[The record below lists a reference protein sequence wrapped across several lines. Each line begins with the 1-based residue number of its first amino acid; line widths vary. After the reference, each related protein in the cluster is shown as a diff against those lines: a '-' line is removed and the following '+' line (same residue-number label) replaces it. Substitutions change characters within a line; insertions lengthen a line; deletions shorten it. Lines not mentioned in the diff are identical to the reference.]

1 MFTFLK
7 DQNATIYFLEETYS
21 EQSDESFWKN
31 EWGGEVFFSHGTRHS
46 KGTCILLNPAIEDS
60 GNSGKI
66 VLINLILNGLELS
79 LCNIYAP
86 NDQAEQLRFIE
97 EPNNY
102 LIDQSGL
109 TTLIIG
115 GDWNCTLT
123 KKDKKGGLPWRPTGF
138 RNLIL
143 TTMDIFDLVDI
154 QRGYYTGARR
164 YEFYFRVAKQ

>member
-1 MFTFLK
+1 MFAFLK
-7 DQNATIYFLEETYS
+7 DQNATIYFLQETYS

-31 EWGGEVFFSHGTRHS
+31 EWGGEMFFSHGTRHS

-60 GNSGKI
+60 KIKKFLSDNLGRI

-97 EPNNY
+97 ELNNY
-102 LIDQSGL
+102 LIDQSEL

-115 GDWNCTLT
+115 VDWNCTLT
-123 KKDKKGGLPWRPTGF
+123 WKDKKGGLPWRPTGF

-143 TTMDIFDLVDI
+143 IIVLVYTTQAD
-154 QRGYYTGARR
+154 
-164 YEFYFRVAKQ
+164 